1 MPLYRRT
8 NMSFTR
14 TGPVTQIPYVA
25 GEKFTEENHAAE
37 ADINFIVDQFTRT
50 GVLSHNMQHE
60 GQYGDFVSGDV
71 YELAQDAIANANTM
85 FESLPQHVRQ
95 QFPQGTG
102 QFLDFIND
110 EANRD
115 EIKAL
120 GLTTSHL
127 PDFEVQPV
135 PSVPDNVEQTTES
148 VTDALSDSNQT
159 NQT

>member
-1 MPLYRRT
+1 
-8 NMSFTR
+8 MSFTR

-85 FESLPQHVRQ
+85 FESLPQAVRQ

-110 EANRD
+110 AENRD
-115 EIKAL
+115 EIEAL

-127 PDFEVQPV
+127 PDLEVQPV
-135 PSVPDNVEQTTES
+135 PSVPDNVEQTSES
-148 VTDALSDSNQT
+148 VTEALNNSSE
-159 NQT
+159 